1 MSNKIKGFTLI
12 ELLVVVAI
20 IGILAAVG
28 VVAYSGYTK
37 SARVAVMK
45 QRHALIV
52 KDSQGLK
59 IALFLREQCLAVDRN
74 LASVVQVQQTNSGDE
89 FTSILTP
96 IMGLQLCNLL
106 HQAKKRVH
114 D

>member
-1 MSNKIKGFTLI
+1 MDG
-12 ELLVVVAI
+12 
-20 IGILAAVG
+20 
-28 VVAYSGYTK
+28 
-37 SARVAVMK
+37 
-45 QRHALIV
+45 
-52 KDSQGLK
+52 
-59 IALFLREQCLAVDRN
+59 N

-114 D
+114 VRDEMQHLSD

>member
-1 MSNKIKGFTLI
+1 MKYAFCST
-12 ELLVVVAI
+12 
-20 IGILAAVG
+20 IGG
-28 VVAYSGYTK
+28 K
-37 SARVAVMK
+37 
-45 QRHALIV
+45 RHALIV

-96 IMGLQLCNLL
+96 IHKALIAL
-106 HQAKKRVH
+106 HQAKRRIHVREEMQH
-114 D
+114 LND

>member
-1 MSNKIKGFTLI
+1 MKYAFCST
-12 ELLVVVAI
+12 
-20 IGILAAVG
+20 IGG
-28 VVAYSGYTK
+28 K
-37 SARVAVMK
+37 
-45 QRHALIV
+45 RHALIV
-52 KDSQGLK
+52 RDSQGLK
-59 IALFLREQCLAVDRN
+59 IALFLREQCLAVDGN

-114 D
+114 VRDEMQHLSD

>member
-1 MSNKIKGFTLI
+1 MKYAFCST
-12 ELLVVVAI
+12 
-20 IGILAAVG
+20 IGG
-28 VVAYSGYTK
+28 K
-37 SARVAVMK
+37 
-45 QRHALIV
+45 RHVLIV

-59 IALFLREQCLAVDRN
+59 IALFLREQCLAVDGN

-106 HQAKKRVH
+106 LQAKKRVH
-114 D
+114 VRVEMQQLSD

>member
-1 MSNKIKGFTLI
+1 MKYAFCST
-12 ELLVVVAI
+12 
-20 IGILAAVG
+20 IGG
-28 VVAYSGYTK
+28 K
-37 SARVAVMK
+37 
-45 QRHALIV
+45 RHALIV

-74 LASVVQVQQTNSGDE
+74 

-114 D
+114 VRDEMQHLSD